1 MRVEGP
7 RFAFADAPNPVH
19 ADWYPYLELPTE
31 LAAIELALVSG
42 PIVADVDYITDY
54 SGVAPDRARRYRGLD
69 DVLDTEA
76 LAHARGGIVRLLDA
90 LLDPD
95 ETWFL
100 FVQGA
105 LDDEVPTPAAYFG
118 ARMDDGKGRNG
129 TFSIVETWVGELEG
143 YAPLFGACDA
153 VAGLVAPIGS
163 FATLLS
169 RLPLAAALPT
179 SMRYRFGSPF
189 ELVDTSALTSVL
201 GHGRVFFEEI
211 DNGTRLRL
219 ITHAHTRAALRERIA
234 EAITPSATRHRTATD
249 PL

>member
-19 ADWYPYLELPTE
+19 VDWFPYLELPTE
-31 LAAIELALVSG
+31 LAAIELALVHG
-42 PIVADVDYITDY
+42 PILADVDYITDY
-54 SGVAPDRARRYRGLD
+54 SGVASGGGRRYRGLD
-69 DVLDTEA
+69 DVLDAET
-76 LAHARGGIVRLLDA
+76 LAHTRGGIVRLLDA

-100 FVQGA
+100 FVHGA
-105 LDDEVPTPAAYFG
+105 LDDDLPSPAACFS
-118 ARMDDGKGRNG
+118 ARMDDGEGRSG
-129 TFSIVETWVGELEG
+129 TFSVVETWVGELDG

-189 ELVDTSALTSVL
+189 ELVDANALAAVL

-219 ITHAHTRAALRERIA
+219 ITHAHARAALRERLA
-234 EAITPSATRHRTATD
+234 AITSGHRTATD
-249 PL
+249 PF